1 MIIFCVKY
9 KWQRPYERSTY
20 VFCSMVAS
28 ISDTPLAKR
37 KKEKKLKK
45 KKKKK
50 NAVLFSSCRPRLS
63 NTTQQQQHLRKW
75 MITPACPM

>member
-37 KKEKKLKK
+37 KKKEKLK